1 MPGVFE
7 YVLARTAFFDDVFT
21 SALNEDIPQIVILGA
36 GYDSRAYR
44 FSDLNKSSRI
54 IELDNEATQSR
65 KMNHLKKFKI
75 EIPEQVTI
83 APIDF
88 NKDSLKDVLQRAGYK
103 GDKKALF
110 IWEGVCMYLEPKSV
124 DGILEFIAHSSHRES
139 VIAFDYAITFSD
151 NSSQDYYGAEEI
163 RKIMEQHHPNE
174 IFKFTIDEHKI
185 EPYLGRRGLKIVK
198 HFDHKQVD
206 KSFLSER
213 NELPLGRPNGMFRFA
228 IASPDQNSL
237 RGASC

>member
-1 MPGVFE
+1 LTFLKAKPDGTRVTADGTIRPDSNLRFTSYDRTLAFSGHKRRRSPTPLRHGKAKAMSKIHSKIKHSRTALLTALHRAIGNKEFGDKRFGSDRLAGAFLPFYARLLIKSSKMRTKIKHKDTTKMPGVFE

-103 GDKKALF
+103 DDKKALF
-110 IWEGVCMYLEPKSV
+110 I
-124 DGILEFIAHSSHRES
+124 
-139 VIAFDYAITFSD
+139 
-151 NSSQDYYGAEEI
+151 
-163 RKIMEQHHPNE
+163 
-174 IFKFTIDEHKI
+174 
-185 EPYLGRRGLKIVK
+185 
-198 HFDHKQVD
+198 
-206 KSFLSER
+206 
-213 NELPLGRPNGMFRFA
+213 
-228 IASPDQNSL
+228 
-237 RGASC
+237 